1 MVDVGQLSCH
11 SKGTKR
17 LKRSRGS
24 DVGKRENWELQPGV
38 NHLLRMRVHVAHQ
51 TIGSE
56 PGHFKLLVSNERS
69 QYASTVCLGTS
80 VYIDAAYCKD

>member
-1 MVDVGQLSCH
+1 MLDNCLVTQKVQKGSSEVG
-11 SKGTKR
+11 
-17 LKRSRGS
+17 
-24 DVGKRENWELQPGV
+24 DPMWENWELQPGV

-69 QYASTVCLGTS
+69 QYTSTVCLGTS